1 MFEATIPATR
11 EAEAVPNGG
20 SFERTSI
27 MEPATRRTSNRRW
40 SLAPAVTA
48 VVIAALAGGMSIAP
62 AQAQENDW
70 NRGREVHRR
79 HVDHE
84 RWRDRDR
91 DQYQLYSY
99 SRPAYVYSP
108 PPVYYAPP
116 PGPPVIDFV
125 FPLRFR

>member
-1 MFEATIPATR
+1 
-11 EAEAVPNGG
+11 
-20 SFERTSI
+20 
-27 MEPATRRTSNRRW
+27 MESATRRTSDRRW
-40 SLAPAVTA
+40 SFAPAVMA
-48 VVIAALAGGMSIAP
+48 VVVAALAGGTSIAP
-62 AQAQENDW
+62 AQAQDNDW
-70 NRGREVHRR
+70 NRGREVHR
-79 HVDHE
+79 HYVDHE